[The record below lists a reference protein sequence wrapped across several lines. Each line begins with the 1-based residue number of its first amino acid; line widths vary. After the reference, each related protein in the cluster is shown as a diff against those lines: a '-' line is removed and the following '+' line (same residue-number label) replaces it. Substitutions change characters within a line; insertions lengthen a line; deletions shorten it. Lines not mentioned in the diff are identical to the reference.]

1 MLLAG
6 RGPCSQ
12 LHAGVTAQTKHILY
26 EPTCLGTSISQRR
39 LSECIARMAPPHREQ
54 AGVVSS
60 GGVSP
65 WCDGCTK
72 EPAKMPRFP
81 SKPAPSLVCAV
92 FIPLPSAQVS
102 LTHPRIKQKNCGEK
116 KKKAGTLETMDLLH
130 SRFVGQSRSENQECG
145 LQREEKSC
153 ENCCG
158 FPGVCSSSR
167 CRACSPPRCSSG
179 AGSELNNLP
188 LNIKY
193 I

>member
-1 MLLAG
+1 VLLAG

-116 KKKAGTLETMDLLH
+116 KKKQGHLKRWTCSTPGLWDSLGVKIKSVACRGKKRAVKTAAA
-130 SRFVGQSRSENQECG
+130 SRGSAPLPAAAPAPHHAVPPERARS
-145 LQREEKSC
+145 
-153 ENCCG
+153 
-158 FPGVCSSSR
+158 
-167 CRACSPPRCSSG
+167 
-179 AGSELNNLP
+179 
-188 LNIKY
+188 
-193 I
+193 